1 MNKNRKTG
9 IAAALT
15 ALVLLIIGIVPY
27 AMAEEPGM
35 TVEAPTVSEPTAGDY
50 SGDADGGYE
59 EYEEVTYPGAEEPT
73 DVPAAVTTAVPL
85 PTEIPEETGDLYSV
99 SFTTP
104 SVWTNAAKGTV
115 TVQIND
121 LTASGVQR
129 VEYCLNSSWQDITT
143 DYFLTGNG
151 DIAITV
157 RENGTL
163 TLRITDP
170 HGRTFEESVE
180 ITVFD
185 RNAPTLQAR
194 IEGENLRVQTS
205 DDGSGIAGVQVNGLL
220 FTTVD
225 NGVLNV
231 RIPDVLSKY
240 DHLAVRAFD
249 YAGNFSDPISLDN
262 PFYQA
267 ETATP
272 SSQNTPGPGTSA
284 TATPEPAA
292 TQVPYYPT
300 SEPYYNPPAS
310 STPQVIYV
318 TAEPPAAT
326 PTPIIQTE
334 YVPIGPGM
342 PYLADGNGHTLDV
355 LYSAATNKQFITMQT
370 KSGNTFYLV
379 IDYDKPIDEDAE
391 MYETYF
397 LNLVDE
403 RDLLSLMSEEEQPSP
418 TPQIVYVTPEP
429 TAVPQATAT
438 PAPTPVTTEDPNAKQ
453 EKNPVTGI
461 IALVVIVAAGGGIA
475 FWFVKSKGKN
485 SKQNSASGFDFDDD
499 DEEDEEEEDSKE
511 DSDKES

>member
-1 MNKNRKTG
+1 M
-9 IAAALT
+9 
-15 ALVLLIIGIVPY
+15 
-27 AMAEEPGM
+27 
-35 TVEAPTVSEPTAGDY
+35 
-50 SGDADGGYE
+50 
-59 EYEEVTYPGAEEPT
+59 
-73 DVPAAVTTAVPL
+73 
-85 PTEIPEETGDLYSV
+85 
-99 SFTTP
+99 
-104 SVWTNAAKGTV
+104 
-115 TVQIND
+115 
-121 LTASGVQR
+121 
-129 VEYCLNSSWQDITT
+129 
-143 DYFLTGNG
+143 
-151 DIAITV
+151 
-157 RENGTL
+157 
-163 TLRITDP
+163 
-170 HGRTFEESVE
+170 
-180 ITVFD
+180 
-185 RNAPTLQAR
+185 
-194 IEGENLRVQTS
+194 
-205 DDGSGIAGVQVNGLL
+205 
-220 FTTVD
+220 
-225 NGVLNV
+225 
-231 RIPDVLSKY
+231 
-240 DHLAVRAFD
+240 
-249 YAGNFSDPISLDN
+249 
-262 PFYQA
+262 
-267 ETATP
+267 
-272 SSQNTPGPGTSA
+272 
-284 TATPEPAA
+284 
-292 TQVPYYPT
+292 
-300 SEPYYNPPAS
+300 
-310 STPQVIYV
+310 

-342 PYLADGNGHTLDV
+342 PYLADGHGHTLDV

-403 RDLLSLMSEEEQPSP
+403 RDLLSLMTEEEQPSP